1 MAPQPAYRE
10 KEGPVSERGEE
21 GSSSASSPRAWFP
34 SLAIYCRPRLIAVLL
49 MGFSSGLPLALTF
62 ATLSFRLAEI
72 GVSRTAIGLFALVGV
87 PYSVKFLWS
96 PLIDRLPIPLWT
108 SHLGRRR
115 GWALA
120 IQPLLAL
127 AILGLG
133 IVNPRSAPGLT
144 AVFALAVAF
153 LSASQDIVIDA
164 YRIELLRPEEQGAG
178 AAATQWGYRFGMLA
192 ASAGALYAASFGG
205 WRFSYGLMAALM
217 LIGMATVWLTPEP
230 SGAPQLD
237 RLPGQTAAAR
247 VAAWLRR
254 AVAAPFSDMLKREG
268 ALTILIFVVL
278 YKFGDALAATMSN
291 PLYVSLGFTK
301 VELANIAKVY
311 GFAASLAGL
320 ALGGIVVLR
329 LGVMRALLV
338 CGVLQM
344 LSNLMYALQVD
355 SRAQFGGIGANDRR
369 REFDRRDGVG
379 GLCRLPLRPLQR
391 RVHRDPICV
400 VVFVGGGR
408 PHHVVGFGRG
418 ARRCARL
425 DSVFRAGHRGLSA
438 GLDPAVVD
446 HAYRKQRSSWAGRRR
461 SAVGQ
466 QFGPVTIEPE
476 RVTGNFPA
484 PGCRPA
490 AKSAARGSSRPN
502 ERPHGPRRSRRPPRE
517 QRSAA
522 S

>member
-1 MAPQPAYRE
+1 
-10 KEGPVSERGEE
+10 
-21 GSSSASSPRAWFP
+21 
-34 SLAIYCRPRLIAVLL
+34 

-96 PLIDRLPIPLWT
+96 PLIDRLPIPLLT

-144 AVFALAVAF
+144 AVLALAVAF

-205 WRFSYGLMAALM
+205 WRFAYGLMAALM
-217 LIGMATVWLTPEP
+217 LIGMATVWFTPEP
-230 SGAPQLD
+230 GGAALPD

-344 LSNLMYALQVD
+344 LSNLMYAVQVE
-355 SRAQFGGIGANDRR
+355 AGHNLVALALTIGVENLTGGMGSAA
-369 REFDRRDGVG
+369 FVAYLS
-379 GLCRLPLRPLQR
+379 GLCNVEFTATQYALLSSLAA
-391 RVHRDPICV
+391 
-400 VVFVGGGR
+400 VGR
-408 PHHVVGFGRG
+408 TT
-418 ARRCARL
+418 
-425 DSVFRAGHRGLSA
+425 LSA
-438 GLDPAVVD
+438 SGGALADALGWIPFFVLATAACLPGLILLLSIMRAEN
-446 HAYRKQRSSWAGRRR
+446 QRSTWASRRR

-476 RVTGNFPA
+476 RAAGNFRA

-490 AKSAARGSSRPN
+490 AKSVARGSSRPG
-502 ERPHGPRRSRRPPRE
+502 ERPHGPRHSRRPPRE
-517 QRSAA
+517 QRSVA